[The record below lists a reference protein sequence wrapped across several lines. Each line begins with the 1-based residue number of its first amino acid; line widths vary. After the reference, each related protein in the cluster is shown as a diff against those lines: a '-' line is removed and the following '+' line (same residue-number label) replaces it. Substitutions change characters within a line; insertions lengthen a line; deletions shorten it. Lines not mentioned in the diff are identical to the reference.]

1 MMTENNTNNLKFSGK
16 AGELMIHDSDV
27 VAKKLRMLI
36 DGACNGLGAKKAAQ
50 KYGYTRQSYY
60 HILADYNIYG
70 TDALKDKKRGPKGK
84 SVRTEVVINQIIRN
98 RFLDPEASC
107 EVIAQKLNQ
116 TGFGVSKRSV
126 ERTITEYGL
135 QKKSSTG

>member
-1 MMTENNTNNLKFSGK
+1 MANNNTNNLKFLGK
-16 AGELMIHDSDV
+16 AGELIIHDNDV

-36 DGACNGLGAKKAAQ
+36 DGTCNGLGAEKAAQ

-60 HILADYNIYG
+60 QILAGYNKYG
-70 TDALKDKKRGPKGK
+70 TEALKEKKRGPKGK
-84 SVRTEVVINQIIRN
+84 SVRTETVINQIIRH

-116 TGFGVSKRSV
+116 TGFRVSKRSV

-135 QKKSSTG
+135 QKKSSTN